1 MNGKFTKIL
10 ACILALFTVV
20 FVMTSCNSETDEEEL
35 NASITEA
42 PILETETET
51 TTEPESTTQETT
63 TEETTTQE
71 TTTQETTTQETTT
84 QETTTNKPA
93 GRTVYIT
100 PYGERYHLDPDCGG
114 KNSYS
119 VSIDNVGGRTP
130 CKKCA
135 Q

>member
-1 MNGKFTKIL
+1 MNEKFTKIM
-10 ACILALFTVV
+10 ACIFALVTVI
-20 FVMTSCNSETDEEEL
+20 FVMTSCSSETDEEEL
-35 NASITEA
+35 NASNEDVLV
-42 PILETETET
+42 LESETET
-51 TTEPESTTQETT
+51 TTEQESTTQKTT

-100 PYGERYHLDPDCGG
+100 PKGERYHLDPDCGG

-119 VSIDNVGGRTP
+119 VTIDNVGGRTP